1 MELKEK
7 SRRGDFIVILV
18 GIMLSYFIYLVV
30 LRALPSESSDYNGH
44 LYTYLALFKKGSWIE
59 GWMMV
64 PYCMWHLSVLLL
76 NRLLHIPLEVSAAYV
91 TSFFHLFAYFVT
103 YWMIRRYTEAK
114 GFVISSG
121 KASLIA
127 FGLSVAQ
134 SLYFYW
140 LDAGERFLGTF
151 SMNPLHNPSHMT
163 VRPFILLSF
172 CLVCDIWGRQKD
184 SSYKGIFFRVEQGL
198 KKYYIYLAVVLF
210 LSAAAKPVFAEM
222 FIPSVGLLML
232 AEWILRIRRKDG
244 SSAPYFRECLRMLL
258 CAAPTLAYIL
268 LQFLAYFIWGGSYGA
283 DGSLVFTEWMEV
295 WHMFSDNV
303 ILSIALGMAFPLFLA
318 LINGRFFLKDDMGKL
333 ALLGYLIGVLEAAIL
348 GEGGSKLSHG
358 DFLWPMMCGMQLMW
372 IAALLRLLVLEHAQ
386 TDTRAKRILVDLAWG
401 LFCIHIVCG
410 LVMLQDSISL

>member
-7 SRRGDFIVILV
+7 SRRDDFIVILIGV
-18 GIMLSYFIYLVV
+18 VLSYLIYLVV
-30 LRALPSESSDYNGH
+30 LQELPKEFSDFNGH
-44 LYTYLALFKKGSWIE
+44 LYTYLAMFKKGTWLE

-64 PYCMWHLSVLLL
+64 PYCMWHLSVLAL
-76 NRLLHIPLEVSAAYV
+76 NRFLHIPLEVSAAYV
-91 TSFFHLFAYFVT
+91 TSFFHLFAYFLT

-114 GFVISSG
+114 GFTVSSG
-121 KASLIA
+121 KAGLIA

-151 SMNPLHNPSHMT
+151 SMNPLHNPSHMA
-163 VRPFILLSF
+163 VRPFVLLSF
-172 CLVCDIWGRQKD
+172 CLVCDIWGKQKCSD
-184 SSYKGIFFRVEQGL
+184 YKGMFFKVEQGL

-232 AEWILRIRRKDG
+232 AEWIMRIRQKDG
-244 SSAPYFRECLRMLL
+244 SSAPYFKECVKMLL
-258 CAAPTLAYIL
+258 CSVPTLAYIL

-283 DGSLVFTEWMEV
+283 DGSLTLTKWMEV
-295 WHMFSDNV
+295 WNMLSDNV
-303 ILSIALGMAFPLFLA
+303 ILSIALGMAFPLFLV
-318 LINGRFFLKDDMGKL
+318 LINGRFFLKNDMGRL

-372 IAALLRLLVLEHAQ
+372 IASLLQLLVLEHTQ
-386 TDTRAKRILVDLAWG
+386 TDTRAKRILINLAWG

-410 LVMLQDSISL
+410 LLMIRDMILL